1 MMWQPVFWLVS
12 HRIRKFLLMPSLD
25 CFGFAPARWGNTD
38 CTILYDSPSD
48 IWRLLLCLP
57 PIVKHPQILY
67 LFLTE

>member
-1 MMWQPVFWLVS
+1 MMWQSVFWLVS
-12 HRIRKFLLMPSLD
+12 HTFRKFLLMPSLD
-25 CFGFAPARWGNTD
+25 FLGFGPAPSGNTD

-57 PIVKHPQILY
+57 PIDKHPQILY